1 VQKREAKREKPRE
14 KHMKLALLCILKIF
28 ARVGA
33 VLLAIA
39 GVDDGGWLP
48 DL

>member
-14 KHMKLALLCILKIF
+14 KLMKLGLLCIMEIF
-28 ARVGA
+28 AGVGA
-33 VLLAIA
+33 IFLTIA
-39 GVDDGGWLP
+39 GVDEDGWLP

>member
-1 VQKREAKREKPRE
+1 VQKREAKREKLRE
-14 KHMKLALLCILKIF
+14 QHMKLALLCTVKIF

-33 VLLAIA
+33 LLLAIA
-39 GVDDGGWLP
+39 GVDDNGLP